1 MKDIRLDA
9 DDALANI
16 EMEILII
23 NYLSTPSKFQYINN
37 NFNDF
42 NGSTNSKVVS
52 QHNESHIEKI
62 ESNIK

>member
-9 DDALANI
+9 DDALGNI

-23 NYLSTPSKFQYINN
+23 NYLSTPSKSQCINN

-42 NGSTNSKVVS
+42 NGSTN
-52 QHNESHIEKI
+52 
-62 ESNIK
+62 

>member
-16 EMEILII
+16 EMKILII
-23 NYLSTPSKFQYINN
+23 NYLSTPSKSQCINN

>member
-23 NYLSTPSKFQYINN
+23 NYLSTPSKSQYINN

>member
-23 NYLSTPSKFQYINN
+23 NYLSTPSKLQYINN

>member
-1 MKDIRLDA
+1 MKDIRSDA

-23 NYLSTPSKFQYINN
+23 NHLSTPSKSQCINN